1 MDHRIEGEL
10 KAKARKKIGKA
21 VAGIKIGLTD
31 ITALLKEIKSEI
43 GLSKI

>member
-1 MDHRIEGEL
+1 MDHRIEGER

-43 GLSKI
+43 GNG